1 MDKIDITDRKQVLLD
16 QAKVYQ
22 KHIRDNVNDIY
33 GNVESKGKKVLV
45 IGGVLVAAYS
55 ILDLIIRFRR
65 TSHSEPERHIEY
77 RDRDIEHPPVDTRPK
92 KESFIIKSI
101 KEYIATFLLALA
113 RQTLTEVI
121 EAIKN
126 KKDDTAEV
134 ETED

>member
-1 MDKIDITDRKQVLLD
+1 MNKIDTSDRKQVLLD

-33 GNVESKGKKVLV
+33 DNVESKGKKVLV

-55 ILDLIIRFRR
+55 ILDLIIRFRK
-65 TSHSEPERHIEY
+65 THYHPEPERHIEY
-77 RDRDIEHPPVDTRPK
+77 RDAEHPPVDTRPK

-126 KKDDTAEV
+126 KKDDSEV